1 MSDFDIIPLGR
12 NLLVRLNE
20 VAEKKAGKVWV
31 PDEHSELSRVATVL
45 AKGESCERPIQV
57 GDKVLVDFHA
67 GTIVDMFYRGEITS
81 INDTYRIMDEL
92 AAQAIIRDK

>member
-1 MSDFDIIPLGR
+1 MSKFDLIPLGR
-12 NLLVRLNE
+12 NLLVRLE
-20 VAEKKAGKVWV
+20 PVEEKKVGKLVL

-45 AKGESCERPIQV
+45 AKGEACERPIQV

-67 GTIVDMFYRGEITS
+67 GTIIDMFYRGEITS

-92 AAQAIIRDK
+92 AAQAIIKDK